1 MGVNCVTTICLH
13 VCHTID
19 SMATS
24 ILLAAV
30 FHRLCL
36 SMVSMQFVSLGAWV
50 VIRNLG
56 PLVTLFTESVVIPG
70 MSVRITTATVCGT
83 LMVATGAWIYE
94 ANDLDFSLVG
104 VALVTLNLI
113 AAVLE
118 RIAQRHL
125 LAVRKVDVSKPS
137 LMILNNMIGTII
149 VSIIMLVFVPND
161 VSRLWQAMSQSNQ
174 SAMWVGLS
182 CCVGVSLSY
191 FGILLQGYISA
202 TSFMVLGAMTKVLL
216 VASGVIFMDDASSM
230 MSWIGVGLSII
241 GGCMYSAKDS
251 PGCLGRPLFNGK
263 PYVLV

>member
-1 MGVNCVTTICLH
+1 
-13 VCHTID
+13 
-19 SMATS
+19 
-24 ILLAAV
+24 
-30 FHRLCL
+30 
-36 SMVSMQFVSLGAWV
+36 MVSMQFVSLGAWV

-70 MSVRITTATVCGT
+70 MSVRITTATVSWMQNVPAYSLPLCSYSCVPVQVCGT